1 MIAYIR
7 RIYYTK
13 FFYSNYIDI
22 RRSYMAYRIPFSN
35 STLSSRAKTWLIF
48 YLLIQFILGIG
59 LLYASFIFVPFIFLV
74 LIHIYSI
81 VQLMKSKKQGFYIL
95 LGSDIIFLL
104 YTILTK
110 KPMDFFYLAIINF
123 LFLFITWACIQALWK
138 KR

>member
-1 MIAYIR
+1 MSD
-7 RIYYTK
+7 RI
-13 FFYSNYIDI
+13 S
-22 RRSYMAYRIPFSN
+22 FSN
-35 STLSSRAKTWLIF
+35 STLSNQAKMWLVF

-59 LLYASFIFVPFIFLV
+59 LLYASFIFVPYIFLV

-95 LGSDIIFLL
+95 LGSELIFLL

-110 KPMDFFYLAIINF
+110 KPKDFFYLAIINF
-123 LFLFITWACIQALWK
+123 LFLFITCFCIQPLWK